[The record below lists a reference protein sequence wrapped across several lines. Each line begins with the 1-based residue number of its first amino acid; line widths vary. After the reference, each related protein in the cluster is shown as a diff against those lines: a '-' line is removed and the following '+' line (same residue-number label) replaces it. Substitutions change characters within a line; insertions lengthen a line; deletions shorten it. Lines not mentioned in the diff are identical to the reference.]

1 MLQVLT
7 GSHKGRKL
15 KVPKGSKVR
24 PPTSRVKKSI
34 FDRLGDIGSLRVLDV
49 FSGSGSL
56 GIEALSR
63 NVEHVTFIEKD
74 PSAFKV
80 LTENITM
87 CGFQDSAELICSD
100 YEDAL
105 KKLKR
110 DNESYELIFVD
121 PPYELYKTKEV
132 SDFVLRAGELLT
144 ELGVLVIEHDH
155 KIEDSPRGFSRFTKP
170 FGGTHVSYFTKEVS
184 SE

>member
-15 KVPKGSKVR
+15 KVPKGRGVR

-34 FDRLGDIGSLRVLDV
+34 FDRLGDIEGLEVLDV

-63 NVEHVTFIEKD
+63 GAGQVTFIEKD
-74 PSAFKV
+74 PATFKILNEN
-80 LTENITM
+80 LTTL
-87 CGFQDSAELICSD
+87 GFQEKADPICSD
-100 YEDAL
+100 YDAGL

-110 DNESYELIFVD
+110 SGASYDLAFVD
-121 PPYELYKTKEV
+121 PPYELYKTMEV
-132 SDFVLRAGELLT
+132 SDFVTNAGELVRESGILI
-144 ELGVLVIEHDH
+144 IEHDH
-155 KIEDSPRGFSRFTKP
+155 KIEDSPAGFGRFTKP
-170 FGGTHVSYFTKEVS
+170 FGGTHVSYFTKEVQD
-184 SE
+184 